1 MKLELVENARI
12 IWLKGETDAK
22 MFSVSSILKDSIGYK
37 ENLEIW
43 RGT

>member
-1 MKLELVENARI
+1 MKLELVENARM

-22 MFSVSSILKDSIGYK
+22 MLSVSSILNDTIVYK